1 MTESISAGPSG
12 PVAEG
17 RLSTVF
23 VYVRN
28 LAEMVRFY
36 RDILGFEVTY
46 DETDDATF
54 LAFPGSPR
62 VELALYSGRA
72 DTSSVEPHWFYVID
86 VPDVVAAAT
95 ALRDRGV
102 SVGALEDVPYGR
114 AATFSDPEG
123 NVIEIHERK

>member
-1 MTESISAGPSG
+1 MTESLSTGPTG

-17 RLSTVF
+17 RLSAVF

-36 RDILGFEVTY
+36 RDIVGFEVMY
-46 DETDDATF
+46 EKADICTF

-95 ALRDRGV
+95 GLRDRGV
-102 SVGALEDVPYGR
+102 AVGALEDVPYGK
-114 AATFSDPEG
+114 ATTFSDPEG
-123 NVIEIHERK
+123 NVVEIHERK